1 MEELLFG
8 AGLLFGLFYL
18 GLILIYIIGVWN
30 LYKKA
35 GQPGWACIIPIYNV
49 WVLLKIVGKPGWW
62 ILLLL
67 IPLVN
72 VVIGIIIIHNLS
84 KSFGKDVAYTIGLIF
99 LPMIFYPLL
108 GLGNATYEGPAGL
121 N

>member
-8 AGLLFGLFYL
+8 AGLFLGLFYL
-18 GLILIYIIGVWN
+18 GLILIYIIGVWKV
-30 LYKKA
+30 YEKA

-72 VVIGIIIIHNLS
+72 GVIRIISIHNLS
-84 KSFGKDVAYTIGLIF
+84 RSCGKDVAYTIGLIV
-99 LPMIFYPLL
+99 LPVVFYQRL
-108 GLGNATYEGPAGL
+108 GLGDASYQGPAEK
-121 N
+121 